1 MKFLGLSHV
10 RTSARHPQSNG
21 KLERFHRTIK
31 EECLSKQSLIDL
43 DDARRQVARYIEEY
57 NTQRLHSA
65 LYYLTPEDYLEGRV
79 RQRLAER
86 KNKMKQA
93 IEKRKIYAKSHLN

>member
-1 MKFLGLSHV
+1 MCARLSDILRV
-10 RTSARHPQSNG
+10 MANWNVSTEQ
-21 KLERFHRTIK
+21 LK

-43 DDARRQVARYIEEY
+43 DDARRQVSRYIEEY

-93 IEKRKIYAKSHLN
+93 MEKRKIYAKSHLN